1 LREDTVS
8 DSRHICAQDEL
19 IASAGKSDFGVIL
32 SYKYVGKGLPR
43 VDAFEKVTGMAKY
56 VADME
61 IPGMLYGKFLRSP
74 HAHARILRIDTKRA
88 EKHPEVVAAIT
99 GQAFPYRMGLYVRD
113 KMVIAK
119 DKVRWAGEPVAA
131 VAAESEEAA
140 EDAIEL
146 ITVEYEPVKPVFD
159 VIEALK
165 PDAPL
170 VHEDLGQYEH
180 SPAFTPV
187 PGTNIANI
195 FKIRK
200 GNIEE
205 GFGQATTVVENEFSM
220 PQVSHAAMETRACVA
235 QYFPDGSTEVWTSAQ
250 SPFAVRYILS
260 HALGIPLHRINVH
273 VPHVGGGFGGKAGIN
288 FEPLVVLLSKFS
300 GGRPVKLL
308 LTREE
313 EFTSAAQRQ
322 GFYGWIKTGVD
333 ADGKITAEQI
343 KYIYDAGAYADY
355 GVNPGRAAGY
365 SCTGPYEV
373 PNIHADSMTV
383 YTNHPYGT
391 AFRGFGHLEFLW
403 AVERQM
409 DMVALK
415 IRLDPVEFRLRNAL
429 RPGSITATGEKLRE
443 DSGRVD
449 QCIKAVAE
457 TIGWG
462 KKEKQAAS
470 GKLVGTGIAA
480 LWKAPAMPPNAAS
493 AAIIKFNEDGSAT
506 LSVGVTEIGQGTT
519 TSLAQMAAEE
529 LGMSVEKIRVVPER
543 ITDLTPY
550 SWQTVASRNLF
561 MEGRAVIDAARD
573 VKEQIFEVAAQVLR
587 VPKTELALE
596 DETVFPKRQREKGIP
611 LQQFVMGY
619 SYADGSAIGGPV
631 LGRGAYVPR
640 GLTYLDPET
649 GQGFPALKWTFGAQ
663 GVRIEVDVETGEVK
677 VLRVASAFDIGKTI
691 NPLLVHGQVYGGVLQ
706 SLSIGLMEGY
716 IYDEKGA
723 MLNSN
728 FTDYKIARASDMP
741 DEHVVTLIENPQSD
755 GPYGARGIGE
765 LTMLSIPPAIAN
777 AIYDATGVQM
787 FKLPMTPESVWTA
800 VKDQKPELLR
810 RSR

>member
-1 LREDTVS
+1 
-8 DSRHICAQDEL
+8 
-19 IASAGKSDFGVIL
+19 L
-32 SYKYVGKGLPR
+32 SYKYVGKGITR
-43 VDAFEKVTGMAKY
+43 VDAFEKTTGMAKF
-56 VADME
+56 VADIE
-61 IPGMLYGKFLRSP
+61 VPGMLYGKFLRSP
-74 HAHARILRIDTKRA
+74 YAHARILKIDTKRA
-88 EKHPEVVAAIT
+88 ERHPEVVAAIT

-140 EDAIEL
+140 EEAVDL
-146 ITVEYEPVKPVFD
+146 IDVEYEPLRPVFD
-159 VIEALK
+159 VNEAL
-165 PDAPL
+165 DSSAPL
-170 VHEDLGQYEH
+170 VHEDLSHYEH
-180 SPAFTPV
+180 SPVFTPV

-200 GNIEE
+200 GNIAD
-205 GFGQATTVVENEFSM
+205 GFKRAATIIENEFSM
-220 PQVSHAAMETRACVA
+220 PQVSHAAMEPRACIA
-235 QYFPDGSTEVWTSAQ
+235 QYFPDGSTEVWTCAQ

-260 HALGIPLHRINVH
+260 HALGIPLQKINVH

-288 FEPLVVLLSKFS
+288 FEPLAVLLSKFS

-313 EFTSAAQRQ
+313 EFTTAPLRQ

-333 ADGKITAEQI
+333 ANGKITAEQMR
-343 KYIYDAGAYADY
+343 YIYDAGAYADY
-355 GVNPGRAAGY
+355 GVNIGRAAGY

-373 PNIHADSMTV
+373 PNIHCDSITA

-403 AVERQM
+403 AIERQM
-409 DMVALK
+409 DMIARK
-415 IRLDPVEFRLRNAL
+415 ISLDPVEFRLRNVL

-443 DSGRVD
+443 DAGSVD
-449 QCIKAVAE
+449 QCIKAVTEA
-457 TIGWG
+457 IGWG
-462 KKEKQAAS
+462 RKERPAGRGRAR
-470 GKLVGTGIAA
+470 GIGIAA

-493 AAIIKFNEDGSAT
+493 SAIIKFNEDGSAN

-529 LGMSVEKIRVVPER
+529 LGMAVEKIRVVPER

-561 MEGRAVIDAARD
+561 MEGKAVINAARD
-573 VKEQIFEVAAQVLR
+573 AKEQIFDMGAQALK
-587 VPKTELALE
+587 VPKADLVLQNEL
-596 DETVFPKRQREKGIP
+596 VFPKGQPERGIP
-611 LQQFVMGY
+611 LQQFAMGY
-619 SYADGSAIGGPV
+619 TYPNGTAIGGPV
-631 LGRGAYVPR
+631 IGRGSYVPR
-640 GLTYLDPET
+640 GLTYLDLET

-663 GVRIEVDVETGEVK
+663 AVKIEVDVETGEVK
-677 VLRVASAFDIGKTI
+677 TLKVASAFDIGKAI
-691 NPLLVHGQVYGGVLQ
+691 NPLLVRGQVHGGVLQ

-716 IYDEKGA
+716 IYNQEGS
-723 MLNSN
+723 MLNDN

-741 DEHVVTLIENPQSD
+741 DEHIVMLIENPQTD

-765 LTMLSIPPAIAN
+765 LTMLSIPPAVAN
-777 AIYDATGVQM
+777 AIFDATGAHI
-787 FKLPMTPESVWTA
+787 FNLPMTPESVWKA
-800 VKDQKPELLR
+800 IKEQKPELLAQAR
-810 RSR
+810 

>member
-1 LREDTVS
+1 LN
-8 DSRHICAQDEL
+8 
-19 IASAGKSDFGVIL
+19 
-32 SYKYVGKGLPR
+32 YKYVGKGLPR
-43 VDAFEKVTGMAKY
+43 VDAFEKITGMTKF

-61 IPGMLYGKFLRSP
+61 APGMLYGKFLRST
-74 HAHARILRIDTKRA
+74 HAHARILSIDTKRA
-88 EKHPEVVAAIT
+88 EKYPGVVAAIT

-113 KMVIAK
+113 KMVLAK

-140 EDAIEL
+140 EEAIGL
-146 ITVEYEPVKPVFD
+146 IDVKYEPLKPVFD
-159 VIEALK
+159 VNEALK
-165 PDAPL
+165 TGAPL
-170 VHEDLGQYEH
+170 VHEDLAQYEH
-180 SPAFTPV
+180 SPVFTPV

-200 GNIEE
+200 GNVED
-205 GFGQATTVVENEFSM
+205 GFKHAETIVENEFSM
-220 PQVSHAAMETRACVA
+220 PQVSHGAMEPRACIA
-235 QYFPDGSTEVWTSAQ
+235 QYFPDGSTEVWTCAQ

-260 HALGIPLHRINVH
+260 HALGIPLQKISVH

-288 FEPLVVLLSKFS
+288 FEPLVVLLSKFA

-313 EFTSAAQRQ
+313 EFTTAPLRQ
-322 GFYGWIKTGVD
+322 GFYAWIKTGVD
-333 ADGKITAEQI
+333 ANGKITAEQM

-355 GVNPGRAAGY
+355 GVNIGRAAGY

-373 PNIHADSMTV
+373 PNIHCDSITA

-403 AVERQM
+403 AIERQL
-409 DMVALK
+409 DMVAQK
-415 IRLDPVEFRLRNAL
+415 IGLDPVEIRLRNAL
-429 RPGSITATGEKLRE
+429 RPGSITATGERLR
-443 DSGRVD
+443 DDAGRVD

-457 TIGWG
+457 AIGWG
-462 KKEKQAAS
+462 KKEKPAS
-470 GKLVGTGIAA
+470 DGKLYGTGIAA

-493 AAIIKFNEDGSAT
+493 SAIIKFNEDGSAS

-519 TSLAQMAAEE
+519 TSLAQMTAEE
-529 LGMSVEKIRVVPER
+529 LGMPVEKIRVVPGR

-561 MEGRAVIDAARD
+561 MEGRAVIAAARD
-573 VKEQIFEVAAQVLR
+573 AKDQIFEMAAQVLR
-587 VPKTELALE
+587 VPKGDLALE
-596 DETVFPKRQREKGIP
+596 NEMVFPKGQPEKGIP
-611 LQQFVMGY
+611 LQQFAMGY
-619 SYADGSAIGGPV
+619 TYSNGTAIGGPV
-631 LGRGAYVPR
+631 IGRGGYVPR

-649 GQGFPALKWTFGAQ
+649 GQGHPALKWTFGAQ
-663 GVRIEVDVETGEVK
+663 AVKVEVDAETGQVK
-677 VLRVASAFDIGKTI
+677 TLKVASAFDIGKAI
-691 NPLLVHGQVYGGVLQ
+691 NPLLVQGQVYGGVLQ

-716 IYDEKGA
+716 IYDQEGA

-741 DEHVVTLIENPQSD
+741 DEHVVTLIENPQMD

-765 LTMLSIPPAIAN
+765 LTMLSIPGAIAS
-777 AIYDATGVQM
+777 AIFDATGVQM
-787 FKLPMTPESVWTA
+787 FNLPMTPESIWTA
-800 VKDQKPELLR
+800 IKQQKPELLVQAR
-810 RSR
+810 

>member
-1 LREDTVS
+1 M
-8 DSRHICAQDEL
+8 
-19 IASAGKSDFGVIL
+19 G
-32 SYKYVGKGLPR
+32 YKYVGKSIPR
-43 VDAFEKVTGMAKY
+43 IDSFEKITGMIRF

-61 IPGMLYGKFLRSP
+61 VPGMLYGKFLRSP
-74 HAHARILRIDTKRA
+74 HAHARIAKIDTSRA
-88 EKHPEVVAAIT
+88 EKYPGVVAVIT

-140 EDAIEL
+140 EDSIEL
-146 ITVEYEPVKPVFD
+146 ITAEYELVKPVFD

-205 GFGQATTVVENEFSM
+205 GLGHATTVVENEFSM
-220 PQVSHAAMETRACVA
+220 PQVSHAAMETRACIA

-260 HALGIPLHRINVH
+260 HALGIPLHKINVH

-313 EFTSAAQRQ
+313 EFTTAAQRQ

-409 DMVALK
+409 DLVARE
-415 IRLDPVEFRLRNAL
+415 IGLDPVEFRLRNAL

-443 DSGRVD
+443 DAGRVD

-462 KKEKQAAS
+462 KKEKPAAS

-493 AAIIKFNEDGSAT
+493 CAIIKFNEDGSAN
-506 LSVGVTEIGQGTT
+506 LSVGITEIGQGTT

-529 LGMSVEKIRVVPER
+529 LSMPVEKIRVVPER

-550 SWQTVASRNLF
+550 SWQTVASRGLF
-561 MEGRAVIDAARD
+561 MEGRAVISAAQDA
-573 VKEQIFEVAAQVLR
+573 KEQIFDMAAQALR
-587 VPKTELALE
+587 VQKTELVLE
-596 DETVFPKRQREKGIP
+596 NEMVYPKGQPDRGIP
-611 LQQFVMGY
+611 LQQFAMGY
-619 SYADGSAIGGPV
+619 TYPNGNAIGGPV
-631 LGRGAYVPR
+631 IGRGSYVPR

-649 GQGFPALKWTFGAQ
+649 GQGYPALKWTFGAQ
-663 GVRIEVDVETGEVK
+663 AVEVEVDAETGVIK
-677 VLRVASAFDIGKTI
+677 TLKVASAFDVGKAI
-691 NPLLVHGQVYGGVLQ
+691 NPLMVQGQAYGGMLQ

-716 IYDEKGA
+716 IYNKDGA
-723 MLNSN
+723 TLNSN

-741 DEHVVTLIENPQSD
+741 DEHVVTLIENPQKD

-765 LTMLSIPPAIAN
+765 LTMLSIPGAIAS
-777 AIYDATGVQM
+777 AVFDATGVNL

-800 VKDQKPELLR
+800 IKQQKPELLAQR
-810 RSR
+810 R

>member
-1 LREDTVS
+1 
-8 DSRHICAQDEL
+8 
-19 IASAGKSDFGVIL
+19 L
-32 SYKYVGKGLPR
+32 SYKYVGKGLTR
-43 VDAFEKVTGMAKY
+43 VDAFEKITGMAKF
-56 VADME
+56 VADIE
-61 IPGMLYGKFLRSP
+61 VPGMLYGKFLRSP
-74 HAHARILRIDTKRA
+74 HAHARILKVDTTRA

-119 DKVRWAGEPVAA
+119 EKVRWAGEPVAA

-140 EDAIEL
+140 EETIDL
-146 ITVEYEPVKPVFD
+146 IDVQYQPLKTVFD
-159 VIEALK
+159 VNEALK
-165 PDAPL
+165 PGAPL
-170 VHEDLGQYEH
+170 VHEDLAQYEH
-180 SPAFTPV
+180 SPVFTPV

-200 GNIEE
+200 GNVED
-205 GFGQATTVVENEFSM
+205 GFKQATTIIENAFSM
-220 PQVSHAAMETRACVA
+220 PQVSHAAMEPRACIA
-235 QYFPDGSTEVWTSAQ
+235 QYFPDGSTEVWTCAQ

-260 HALGIPLHRINVH
+260 HALGIPLQKINVH

-288 FEPLVVLLSKFS
+288 FEPLAVLLSKFS

-313 EFTSAAQRQ
+313 EFTTAPLRQ

-333 ADGKITAEQI
+333 ADGKITAEEMR
-343 KYIYDAGAYADY
+343 YIYDAGAYADY
-355 GVNPGRAAGY
+355 GVNIGRAAGY

-373 PNIHADSMTV
+373 PNICCDSITA

-409 DMVALK
+409 DMVAQK
-415 IRLDPVEFRLRNAL
+415 IELDPAEFRLRNIL

-443 DSGRVD
+443 DAGRVD
-449 QCIKAVAE
+449 QCIKAAAE

-462 KKEKQAAS
+462 KKEKTT
-470 GKLVGTGIAA
+470 GKSKFRGSGIAA

-493 AAIIKFNEDGSAT
+493 SAIIKFNEDGSAN

-529 LGMSVEKIRVVPER
+529 LSMPVQKIRVIPER

-561 MEGRAVIDAARD
+561 MEGRAVINAARD
-573 VKEQIFEVAAQVLR
+573 AREQILEMAAQALRIPTADLVL
-587 VPKTELALE
+587 ENE
-596 DETVFPKRQREKGIP
+596 MVFPKGQPERGIP
-611 LQQFVMGY
+611 LQQFAMGY
-619 SYADGSAIGGPV
+619 TYPNGTAIGGPV
-631 LGRGAYVPR
+631 IGRGSYLPR

-663 GVRIEVDVETGEVK
+663 AVKIEVDVETGEVK
-677 VLRVASAFDIGKTI
+677 TLKVASAFDIGKTI
-691 NPLLVHGQVYGGVLQ
+691 NPLLVQGQVYGGVLQ

-716 IYDEKGA
+716 IYDEGGT

-765 LTMLSIPPAIAN
+765 LTMLSIPPAIAS
-777 AIYDATGVQM
+777 ALFDATGVQM
-787 FKLPMTPESVWTA
+787 FNLPMTPESVWKA
-800 VKDQKPELLR
+800 IKEQKPELLGR
-810 RSR
+810 AS

>member
-1 LREDTVS
+1 L
-8 DSRHICAQDEL
+8 
-19 IASAGKSDFGVIL
+19 G
-32 SYKYVGKGLPR
+32 YKYVGKSIPR
-43 VDAFEKVTGMAKY
+43 IDSFEKITGMIRF

-61 IPGMLYGKFLRSP
+61 VPGMLYGKFLRSP
-74 HAHARILRIDTKRA
+74 HAHARIAKIDTSRA
-88 EKHPEVVAAIT
+88 EKYPGVVAVIT

-140 EDAIEL
+140 EDSIEL
-146 ITVEYEPVKPVFD
+146 ITAEYELVKPVFD

-205 GFGQATTVVENEFSM
+205 GLGHATTVVENEFSM
-220 PQVSHAAMETRACVA
+220 PQVSHAAMETRACIA

-260 HALGIPLHRINVH
+260 HALGIPLHKINVH

-313 EFTSAAQRQ
+313 EFTTAAQRQ

-409 DMVALK
+409 DLVARE
-415 IRLDPVEFRLRNAL
+415 IGLDPVEFRLRNAL

-443 DSGRVD
+443 DAGRVD

-462 KKEKQAAS
+462 KKEKPAAS

-493 AAIIKFNEDGSAT
+493 CAIIKFNEDGSAN
-506 LSVGVTEIGQGTT
+506 LSVGITEIGQGTT

-529 LGMSVEKIRVVPER
+529 LSMPVEKIRVVPER

-550 SWQTVASRNLF
+550 SWQTVASRGLF
-561 MEGRAVIDAARD
+561 MEGRAVISAAQDA
-573 VKEQIFEVAAQVLR
+573 KEQIFDMAAQALR
-587 VPKTELALE
+587 VQKTELVLE
-596 DETVFPKRQREKGIP
+596 NEMVYPKGQPDRGIP
-611 LQQFVMGY
+611 LQQFAMGY
-619 SYADGSAIGGPV
+619 TYPNGNAIGGPV
-631 LGRGAYVPR
+631 IGRGSYVPR

-649 GQGFPALKWTFGAQ
+649 GQGYPALKWTFGAQ
-663 GVRIEVDVETGEVK
+663 AVEVEVDVETGVVK
-677 VLRVASAFDIGKTI
+677 TLKVASAFDIGKAI
-691 NPLLVHGQVYGGVLQ
+691 NPLMVQGQAYGGMLQ

-716 IYDEKGA
+716 IYNKDGA
-723 MLNSN
+723 TLNSN

-741 DEHVVTLIENPQSD
+741 DEHVVTLIENPQKD

-765 LTMLSIPPAIAN
+765 LTMLSIPGAIAS
-777 AIYDATGVQM
+777 AVFDATGVNL

-800 VKDQKPELLR
+800 IKQQKPELLAQR
-810 RSR
+810 R

>member
-1 LREDTVS
+1 
-8 DSRHICAQDEL
+8 
-19 IASAGKSDFGVIL
+19 L

-43 VDAFEKVTGMAKY
+43 VDAFEKITGMAKF

-61 IPGMLYGKFLRSP
+61 VPGGLYGKFLRSP
-74 HAHARILRIDTKRA
+74 HAHARILSIDTKRA
-88 EKHPEVVAAIT
+88 EKYPGVVAAIT

-113 KMVIAK
+113 KMVLAK

-140 EDAIEL
+140 EEAIGL
-146 ITVEYEPVKPVFD
+146 IDVKYEPLKTVFD
-159 VIEALK
+159 VNEALK
-165 PDAPL
+165 TGAPL
-170 VHEDLGQYEH
+170 IHEDLAQYEH
-180 SPAFTPV
+180 SPVFTPV

-200 GNIEE
+200 GNVED
-205 GFGQATTVVENEFSM
+205 GFKHATTIVENEFSM
-220 PQVSHAAMETRACVA
+220 PQVSHGAMEPRACIA
-235 QYFPDGSTEVWTSAQ
+235 QYFPDGSTEVWTCAQ

-260 HALGIPLHRINVH
+260 HALGIPLQKINVH

-288 FEPLVVLLSKFS
+288 FEPLVVLLSKFAE
-300 GGRPVKLL
+300 GRPVKLL

-313 EFTSAAQRQ
+313 EFTTAPLRQ
-322 GFYGWIKTGVD
+322 GFYARIKTGVD
-333 ADGKITAEQI
+333 ANGKMTAEQM

-355 GVNPGRAAGY
+355 GVNIGRAAGY

-373 PNIHADSMTV
+373 SNIHCDSITA

-403 AVERQM
+403 AIERQL
-409 DMVALK
+409 DMVAQK
-415 IRLDPVEFRLRNAL
+415 IGLDPVEIRLRNAL
-429 RPGSITATGEKLRE
+429 RPGSITATGETLRE
-443 DSGRVD
+443 DAGRVD

-462 KKEKQAAS
+462 KKEKTTAYD
-470 GKLVGTGIAA
+470 KFYGTGIAA

-493 AAIIKFNEDGSAT
+493 SAIIKFNEDGSAN
-506 LSVGVTEIGQGTT
+506 LSIGVTEIGQGTT
-519 TSLAQMAAEE
+519 TSLAQIAAEE
-529 LGMSVEKIRVVPER
+529 LGMPIEKIRVVPER

-561 MEGRAVIDAARD
+561 MEGRAVIAAAQDAR
-573 VKEQIFEVAAQVLR
+573 EQIFEMATQALR
-587 VPKTELALE
+587 VPKAELALE
-596 DETVFPKRQREKGIP
+596 NEMVFPKGQPEKGIP
-611 LQQFVMGY
+611 LQQFAMGY
-619 SYADGSAIGGPV
+619 TYPNGTAIGGPV
-631 LGRGAYVPR
+631 IGRGGYVPR

-649 GQGFPALKWTFGAQ
+649 GQGLPALKWTFGAQ
-663 GVRIEVDVETGEVK
+663 AVKVEVDAETGQVK
-677 VLRVASAFDIGKTI
+677 TLKVASAFDIGKAI
-691 NPLLVHGQVYGGVLQ
+691 NPLLVQGQVYGGVLQ

-716 IYDEKGA
+716 IYNQEGA

-741 DEHVVTLIENPQSD
+741 DEHIVTIIENPQAD

-765 LTMLSIPPAIAN
+765 LTMLSIPGAIAS
-777 AIYDATGVQM
+777 AIFDATGVQM
-787 FKLPMTPESVWTA
+787 INLPMTAESVWTA
-800 VKDQKPELLR
+800 IKQQKPELLAQAR
-810 RSR
+810 

>member
-1 LREDTVS
+1 
-8 DSRHICAQDEL
+8 
-19 IASAGKSDFGVIL
+19 L
-32 SYKYVGKGLPR
+32 SYKYVGKRLPR
-43 VDAFEKVTGMAKY
+43 VDAFEKITGMAKY

-61 IPGMLYGKFLRSP
+61 VPGMLYGKFLRSP
-74 HAHARILRIDTKRA
+74 HAHARILKIDTKRA
-88 EKHPEVVAAIT
+88 EKHPEVVTAIT

-140 EDAIEL
+140 EEAIDL
-146 ITVEYEPVKPVFD
+146 IDVEYQQLPSVFD
-159 VIEALK
+159 VNEALK
-165 PDAPL
+165 PGAPII
-170 VHEDLGQYEH
+170 HEDLAQYEH
-180 SPAFTPV
+180 SPVFTPV

-195 FKIRK
+195 FKLRK
-200 GNIEE
+200 GNVEE
-205 GFGQATTVVENEFSM
+205 GFKQAKTIVENEFWM
-220 PQVSHAAMETRACVA
+220 PQVSHAAMEPRACIA
-235 QYFPDGSTEVWTSAQ
+235 QYFPDGSTEVWTCAQ

-260 HALGIPLHRINVH
+260 HALGIPLQKINVH

-313 EFTSAAQRQ
+313 EFTTAPLRQ
-322 GFYGWIKTGVD
+322 GFYAWIKTGVD
-333 ADGKITAEQI
+333 ANGKITAEQM

-355 GVNPGRAAGY
+355 GVNIGRAAGY

-373 PNIHADSMTV
+373 PNIHCDSITA

-403 AVERQM
+403 AVERQL
-409 DMVALK
+409 DIVAQR
-415 IRLDPVEFRLRNAL
+415 IGLDPVELRLRNIL
-429 RPGSITATGEKLRE
+429 HPGSITATGEKLRE
-443 DSGRVD
+443 DAGRVD
-449 QCIKAVAE
+449 QCIKAAAE
-457 TIGWG
+457 AIGWG
-462 KKEKQAAS
+462 KREKPTGE
-470 GKLVGTGIAA
+470 GKLRGIGIAA

-493 AAIIKFNEDGSAT
+493 SAIIKFNEDGSAN

-519 TSLAQMAAEE
+519 TSLAQIAAEE
-529 LGMSVEKIRVVPER
+529 IGMPVDKIRVIPER

-561 MEGRAVIDAARD
+561 MEGRAVINAARD
-573 VKEQIFEVAAQVLR
+573 AKEQILDMAAQALR
-587 VPKTELALE
+587 VPKTDLTIE
-596 DETVFPKRQREKGIP
+596 DGVVFPKGQPDKGLP
-611 LQQFVMGY
+611 LQQFAMGY
-619 SYADGSAIGGPV
+619 TYPNGTAIGGPV
-631 LGRGAYVPR
+631 IGRGSYVPR
-640 GLTYLDPET
+640 ALTYLDPET

-663 GVRIEVDVETGEVK
+663 AVKVEVDPETGEVRTLK
-677 VLRVASAFDIGKTI
+677 IASAFDLGKAI
-691 NPLLVHGQVYGGVLQ
+691 NPLMVEGQVYGGVLQ

-716 IYDEKGA
+716 IYNQEGA

-741 DEHVVTLIENPQSD
+741 DEHIVTLIENPQLD

-765 LTMLSIPPAIAN
+765 LTMLSIPPAIAS
-777 AIYDATGVQM
+777 AIFDAAGVQL
-787 FKLPMTPESVWTA
+787 FKLPMTPESIWTA
-800 VKDQKPELLR
+800 IREQKPELLR